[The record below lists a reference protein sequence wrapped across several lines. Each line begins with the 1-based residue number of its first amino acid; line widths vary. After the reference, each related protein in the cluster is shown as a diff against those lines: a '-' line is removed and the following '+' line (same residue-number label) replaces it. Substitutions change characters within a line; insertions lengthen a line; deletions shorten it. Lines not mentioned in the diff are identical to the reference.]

1 MKPRPLKEAK
11 NDDLF
16 RSRLTQIINTRHE
29 LAQLADKI
37 DWAHIDQQ
45 VQPFFATEGRPA
57 IPSRFM
63 IGLHILKSM
72 YYRMK
77 LFANAGLKI
86 RIINIFAAKNF
97 FSINSP
103 FSDPL

>member
-1 MKPRPLKEAK
+1 MKPRPPKETK

-16 RSRLTQIINTRHE
+16 RSRLTQIINTHHE
-29 LAQLADKI
+29 LVQLAERI
-37 DWAHIDQQ
+37 DWSHIDLQ

-72 YYRMK
+72 YQ
-77 LFANAGLKI
+77 L
-86 RIINIFAAKNF
+86 
-97 FSINSP
+97 
-103 FSDPL
+103 SD